1 MRDGT
6 FGPKT
11 LEVMGERI
19 VVPLSPIM
27 DVIGRYALLPAWD
40 PRHEVVRAVRECL
53 MDNARFVVPYR

>member
-6 FGPKT
+6 FGLKT

-19 VVPLSPIM
+19 VVPIGLIM
-27 DVIGRYALLPAWD
+27 DVIGCYALLPPWD